1 MGSLGFGLVSL
12 RDIMKNNFGLCTL
25 YISTY
30 VHFGKHFFFCII
42 FRRKIEDISEESS
55 TTEET
60 HKKPEALKQN
70 RCYNIPPV
78 KRKIPSLS
86 SVMKNSSP
94 NPNVQFSC
102 IDVLFSY
109 VYVMRLYN
117 GCPEDS
123 LEQAAE
129 NLLQLSPVL
138 SENAVFESV
147 ESVVHNSLSVVRR
160 YKDLY
165 CSEELSH
172 RALLDVVSLIKG
184 HDGGEGQS
192 VSFVECALSHLC
204 RLLSGSKEK
213 LKANSVVKQK
223 DTDLYKSMWLAKK
236 KAEFLLAWV
245 HTNTNILHSLVL
257 SIQLVHSELSVNYKQ
272 HQKQREE
279 LEKAWGGSKPPKKKT
294 LITEI

>member
-1 MGSLGFGLVSL
+1 
-12 RDIMKNNFGLCTL
+12 
-25 YISTY
+25 
-30 VHFGKHFFFCII
+30 
-42 FRRKIEDISEESS
+42 
-55 TTEET
+55 
-60 HKKPEALKQN
+60 
-70 RCYNIPPV
+70 
-78 KRKIPSLS
+78 
-86 SVMKNSSP
+86 MKNSSP

-129 NLLQLSPVL
+129 NVLELSPVL
-138 SENAVFESV
+138 SQNAVFESV

-160 YKDLY
+160 FKDLY
-165 CSEELSH
+165 CSEEFSH
-172 RALLDVVSLIKG
+172 CALLDVVSLIKG
-184 HDGGEGQS
+184 HDCSEGQS

-204 RLLSGSKEK
+204 RLLSRGKEK
-213 LKANSVVKQK
+213 LNTNSMMKQK
-223 DTDLYKSMWLAKK
+223 DADLYKSMWLAKK

-257 SIQLVHSELSVNYKQ
+257 SIQLVHSEVTVSHKQ

-279 LEKAWGGSKPPKKKT
+279 LEKAWGGSKPLKKKS

>member
-1 MGSLGFGLVSL
+1 MSCYF
-12 RDIMKNNFGLCTL
+12 
-25 YISTY
+25 
-30 VHFGKHFFFCII
+30 II
-42 FRRKIEDISEESS
+42 FFNFRKKIEDISEESS
-55 TTEET
+55 TTKET
-60 HKKPEALKQN
+60 HKEPEAVQEIN

-78 KRKIPSLS
+78 KRKIPSLN

-109 VYVMRLYN
+109 VYIMRLYN

-138 SENAVFESV
+138 SQNAVFESV
-147 ESVVHNSLSVVRR
+147 ESVVHNSLSVVRHF
-160 YKDLY
+160 KDLY

-172 RALLDVVSLIKG
+172 RALLDVVSLVKG
-184 HDGGEGQS
+184 HDCSEGQS

-204 RLLSGSKEK
+204 RLLSRGKEK
-213 LKANSVVKQK
+213 LNTNSMMKQK
-223 DTDLYKSMWLAKK
+223 DADLYKSMWLAKK

-245 HTNTNILHSLVL
+245 HTNTNILHFLVL
-257 SIQLVHSELSVNYKQ
+257 SIQLVHSEVTVSHKQ

-279 LEKAWGGSKPPKKKT
+279 LEKAWGGSKPPKKKS